1 MCAVLKVRDVDQKT
15 AGIVPHDI
23 ENKEFGQLTLYDFAG
38 QKEFYAGHDAVLRSA
53 VSGSSAAIFLALFLG
68 QLHVLVSS
76 LVPGN
81 TCNYDL
87 LSLFWRVRDGLT
99 RTDQLEFCWKHLG
112 RCSNKLQ
119 SLEAQLP
126 KDQVIVSDPLTPDS
140 LVPGNT
146 CSF

>member
-23 ENKEFGQLTLYDFAG
+23 ENKEFGQLTPYDFAG
-38 QKEFYAGHDAVLRSA
+38 QKEFYAGHDTVLRSA
-53 VSGSSAAIFLALFLG
+53 VSGSSAAIFLALPC

-87 LSLFWRVRDGLT
+87 LSLFWRVRDGL
-99 RTDQLEFCWKHLG
+99 
-112 RCSNKLQ
+112 
-119 SLEAQLP
+119 A
-126 KDQVIVSDPLTPDS
+126 
-140 LVPGNT
+140 
-146 CSF
+146 